1 MLKMLKM
8 LKIFRIFK
16 RKTIFDNVPA
26 IEAKK
31 IIFSMIDDFMVIVSN
46 DNLSQS
52 IKDCFGELKI
62 PECKTPK
69 QYFEEINGNQKIADF
84 LKSVMNYA
92 YEPLLR
98 ILAKCFC
105 MEYEEYCQKS
115 INQISRDLIRFA
127 KSPFF
132 SFFMSA
138 VMSAKVK

>member
-1 MLKMLKM
+1 MML
-8 LKIFRIFK
+8 FK
-16 RKTIFDNVPA
+16 KRTLFDNVSA
-26 IEAKK
+26 LEAKN

-52 IKDCFGELKI
+52 IKECFGELKL
-62 PECKTPK
+62 PEGKTPK
-69 QYFEEINGNQKIADF
+69 QYFEEINGNERIANF

-105 MEYEEYCQKS
+105 TPYEKYCKKS
-115 INQISRDLIRFA
+115 INQISKDLLQFS

-132 SFFMSA
+132 SFFMCA
-138 VMSAKVK
+138 VTSGKVR